1 MADVRDVRWEHCS
14 LEHRTS
20 HTKGGGHQ
28 ETTTLVYYGTHSF
41 MEAFDPMAW
50 RQAVGQLGD
59 DGWEMVSSTAT
70 YNVDGDEVGGTT
82 ILYFKRRAGEEIQQ
96 PMLAN
101 L

>member
-1 MADVRDVRWEHCS
+1 MADGRDVRWEHCS

-20 HTKGGGHQ
+20 NTKGGGHQ
-28 ETTTLVYYGTHSF
+28 ETTVLVYYGTHSF
-41 MEAFDPMAW
+41 TEGFDPKAW
-50 RQAVGQLGD
+50 SAGGGSTRPRWLGN
-59 DGWEMVSSTAT
+59 GKSTAT

>member
-1 MADVRDVRWEHCS
+1 MADFRWEHCS

-20 HTKGGGHQ
+20 HTKSGGTQ
-28 ETTTLVYYGTHSF
+28 DTAVLVYYGAHSF
-41 MEAFDPMAW
+41 NEVFDARAW
-50 RQAVGQLGD
+50 GRAVGQLGQ

-82 ILYFKRRAGEEIQQ
+82 MLYFKRHAGKVTQQ

>member
-1 MADVRDVRWEHCS
+1 MADVKDVRWEHCS

-20 HTKGGGHQ
+20 RTKGGGFR
-28 ETTTLVYYGTHSF
+28 ETTTLVYYGAHSF
-41 MEAFDPMAW
+41 TEVFDPRAW
-50 RQAVGQLGD
+50 AHAVGQLGE

-70 YNVDGDEVGGTT
+70 YNVDGEEVGGTT
-82 ILYFKRRAGEEIQQ
+82 VLYFKRHAGKTIQQ